1 MAMKYFFGSLLILC
15 AGFFSFGQ
23 TVTHQYTPSDAGSS
37 VTFSIKNFGL
47 NSKGSFTGL
56 LGNIVFDGRNPGGC
70 SFDVTINAASINTD
84 NEVRDEHL
92 KKEGYFDVVKY
103 PRIRLVSSS
112 VGAADKDGHYAFT
125 GNLTIK
131 DKTKEI
137 SFPFLAT
144 PVGDDYIFKGSFTIN
159 RRDFGVGGSSTL
171 ANNLT
176 VTVTVLA
183 KRQ

>member
-1 MAMKYFFGSLLILC
+1 MKYFFGSALIFC
-15 AGFFSFGQ
+15 ICFSSFAQ
-23 TVTHQYTPSDAGSS
+23 TATHQYTPSDAGSS
-37 VTFSIKNFGL
+37 VAFNIKNFGL
-47 NSKGSFTGL
+47 NSKGSFSGL
-56 LGNIVFDGRNPGGC
+56 QGNIVFDGQNPGGC
-70 SFDVTINAASINTD
+70 SFDVTLNAASINTD

-103 PRIRLVSSS
+103 PRIRLVSSA
-112 VGAADKDGHYAFT
+112 VGAADKDGHYSFT

-131 DKTKEI
+131 GKTKEI
-137 SFPFLAT
+137 SFPFLAA
-144 PVGDDYIFKGSFTIN
+144 PAGDDYIFKGSFTIN
-159 RRDFGVGGSSTL
+159 RRDFDVGGSSTL